1 MVRWCIYPTQEQLL
15 DVAKGHRQRK
25 LPPDVV
31 VVDL

>member
-25 LPPDVV
+25 LPLEA
-31 VVDL
+31 VVDF